1 MGINQHAYVTERD
14 KLVLEIVDELL
25 HCSSQELASVAAA
38 FITVDGN
45 FLVSLLM
52 VWLISTAMGSVANA
66 SHARSAPM
74 GGISVGLIVSG
85 SEIAVAKIA

>member
-14 KLVLEIVDELL
+14 RLVLEIVDELMQ
-25 HCSSQELASVAAA
+25 CSSQELASAVAVD

-45 FLVSLLM
+45 SLLSLLM
-52 VWLISTAMGSVANA
+52 VWLILPDIGSVANA
-66 SHARSAPM
+66 SHVISASM

-85 SEIAVAKIA
+85 CMGLF